1 MLCKSYM
8 RVRTCTHTP
17 MPPPP
22 LRCAAR
28 VHAQVVIIPIPKAST
43 PEEEQKLMFS
53 TADGFKTD
61 LEKVVRG

>member
-1 MLCKSYM
+1 
-8 RVRTCTHTP
+8 